1 MDKFDYITA
10 TIEEEKI
17 RLEKIICYFED
28 NNISNDDYFECKER
42 YNTICK
48 YLNLKGKYL
57 EHKKRIDGF
66 KGKMSELNI
75 LKDEYEV
82 DNILLEDTL
91 LSNFNSDTMGKYRNI
106 LYEDIKNVSGK
117 EREILYLLF
126 DKESDYNS
134 LVNKRKRLL
143 SIVDRS
149 IYPKTYNTL
158 ISQDALIEKEHST
171 LDDIF
176 ITENNIKIEEDKISK
191 LEDEAMS
198 IDILKILYEF
208 WIVNS
213 YDPKKVDKSKLF
225 IDNKNFVSLKNEP
238 IVTYDNV
245 NKSDSGSNSDMDDIS
260 SLLNLPGVN
269 EDNLVSIDGKD
280 YVKSEFQ
287 YCKINFYLLYLYCM
301 NDRR

>member
-28 NNISNDDYFECKER
+28 NNITNDDYFECKER
-42 YNTICK
+42 YNNVCRYLSLKSK
-48 YLNLKGKYL
+48 YLDI
-57 EHKKRIDGF
+57 KKRIDSF
-66 KGKMSELNI
+66 KGRVSELNI

-106 LYEDIKNVSGK
+106 LYEDIKNVEGND
-117 EREILYLLF
+117 REILYLMF
-126 DKESDYNS
+126 NKESDYYS

-143 SIVDRS
+143 SIVDKS

-158 ISQDALIEKEHST
+158 ISQDALIDKEHST

-176 ITENNIKIEEDKISK
+176 IMENNIKIEEDKISK

-198 IDILKILYEF
+198 SSILKLLYEF
-208 WIVNS
+208 WITNS
-213 YDPKKVDKSKLF
+213 YDPKKVDKTKLF
-225 IDNKNFVSLKNEP
+225 IDNKSFVSLK
-238 IVTYDNV
+238 
-245 NKSDSGSNSDMDDIS
+245 SDPLIEEGTSLADADSNSDMDGIS

-269 EDNLVSIDGKD
+269 EDNLVLIDGKD
-280 YVKSEFQ
+280 YVKSD
-287 YCKINFYLLYLYCM
+287 I
-301 NDRR
+301 